1 MSTVRI
7 IPSRAS
13 GIITAPPS
21 KSMAVRALI
30 CAALAEGES
39 RIGNLLLSE
48 DIQAAVSALRS
59 FGAGISYDAAGG
71 TAAVTGADLSRPPV
85 SAVIDCRESASV
97 LRFMIPL
104 CLLRGGRVRLAGS
117 RRLFERPLGVYED
130 LFKQDGIYYR
140 KTEHGIELEG
150 KLAGGDYTVRG
161 DISSQFITGL
171 LLALPASGKE
181 SSITVTGRVQSRPY
195 IAMTLQMQELFG
207 VSVKAEETA
216 EAVRYR
222 IGGECAYRNAVYET
236 EGDWSN
242 AAYLDLLNI
251 PGNGCLQIAGL
262 NGDSLQGDRIYRDY
276 YERIKRY
283 DPAGGK
289 GAAVSR
295 AADMPSLD
303 ISDCPDLGP
312 ALIAAAALCHG
323 AVLTGTAR
331 LAFKESDRGQAMAEE
346 LAKCGVGITVNED
359 SIIVPDCPLKAPAV
373 PLSGHND
380 HRIVMALSALA
391 SAAGGVIEGAEA
403 VKKSFPGYFEII
415 GKAGIDLRKVRTP

>member
-13 GIITAPPS
+13 GIIPAPPS

-117 RRLFERPLGVYED
+117 RRLFERPLDVYED

-140 KTEHGIELEG
+140 KTERGIELEG

-161 DISSQFITGL
+161 RYLQPVHYRPSSG
-171 LLALPASGKE
+171 ASGVRERKQHYRDRTGSE
-181 SSITVTGRVQSRPY
+181 QTVHGDDAADGGTVRRICKGRGSSEDSR
-195 IAMTLQMQELFG
+195 G
-207 VSVKAEETA
+207 
-216 EAVRYR
+216 YR
-222 IGGECAYRNAVYET
+222 IGGECTYRSTVYET
-236 EGDWSN
+236 EGDWSQ
-242 AAYLDLLNI
+242 
-251 PGNGCLQIAGL
+251 C
-262 NGDSLQGDRIYRDY
+262 R
-276 YERIKRY
+276 
-283 DPAGGK
+283 
-289 GAAVSR
+289 VSR
-295 AADMPSLD
+295 FAEHPRKRLP
-303 ISDCPDLGP
+303 SDC
-312 ALIAAAALCHG
+312 
-323 AVLTGTAR
+323 R
-331 LAFKESDRGQAMAEE
+331 S
-346 LAKCGVGITVNED
+346 
-359 SIIVPDCPLKAPAV
+359 
-373 PLSGHND
+373 
-380 HRIVMALSALA
+380 
-391 SAAGGVIEGAEA
+391 
-403 VKKSFPGYFEII
+403 
-415 GKAGIDLRKVRTP
+415 